1 MFDCCDGVVA
11 FGKARQEGGIG
22 FVALVDVV
30 DFFVL
35 VGFAD
40 DWGVA
45 VGGGDRFDD
54 FFQAG
59 FVPAFF
65 FCFGKAVGCVGGL
78 GGDVQGVGCAAPA
91 YFGYFIA
98 AFIDNA
104 CFDVAQRDGYLGRL
118 RGQGE
123 RAVVVGQADGQLVR
137 LEAAFVGQADG
148 DDAGESVGIERL
160 AVDGQLGDRCQMVA
174 ARVGYGVKDFNGLV
188 FDGGQDGHGVLLFGL
203 DACDTAGDGHA
214 ELQGFAF

>member
-11 FGKARQEGGIG
+11 FGKARQEGGVG

-45 VGGGDRFDD
+45 VGGGNGFDD

-123 RAVVVGQADGQLVR
+123 RAVVVDRLTVSSSASKPLLSVR
-137 LEAAFVGQADG
+137 LMEMMRDRA
-148 DDAGESVGIERL
+148 SVL
-160 AVDGQLGDRCQMVA
+160 
-174 ARVGYGVKDFNGLV
+174 NGLPLMV
-188 FDGGQDGHGVLLFGL
+188 SLATGVRWLPPVSVMALKIL
-203 DACDTAGDGHA
+203 TAWS
-214 ELQGFAF
+214 LMVVRMVMAFCFSV

>member
-160 AVDGQLGDRCQMVA
+160 AVDGQLGD
-174 ARVGYGVKDFNGLV
+174 
-188 FDGGQDGHGVLLFGL
+188 GG
-203 DACDTAGDGHA
+203 
-214 ELQGFAF
+214 

>member
-11 FGKARQEGGIG
+11 FGKARQEGGVG

-45 VGGGDRFDD
+45 VGGGNGFDD

-148 DDAGESVGIERL
+148 DDAG
-160 AVDGQLGDRCQMVA
+160 
-174 ARVGYGVKDFNGLV
+174 
-188 FDGGQDGHGVLLFGL
+188 
-203 DACDTAGDGHA
+203 
-214 ELQGFAF
+214 